1 MSSRTKLSVIFV
13 SIVAGSALPGIAR
26 AQVSLYQTVRVVDTI
41 VSNTDT
47 TLNASDGFSDS
58 ENSIGVNPQN
68 PRELVVLGFAE
79 SFTST
84 TNGALFRS
92 IDSGATWT
100 KNLSIPQPPGI
111 NGFIND
117 QTLDWGRNNQL
128 SFTFLT
134 NGNIVSVVTNNPAAP
149 SSFLYRVNAGVTQL
163 TNNLA
168 TGSLNGADQPWV
180 LVNRDTL
187 LATQDNTYVA
197 YDDFN
202 NTDGIDGPDMRVA
215 VSYGV
220 TPLNFSTDRQV
231 GNSTGGINPGLRMA
245 KDPTSGAMYALF
257 GRCTANCGGD
267 PKTISYMLNRS
278 TDGGMSW
285 SLNGNALGVSIATGL
300 STQPQPKFGTV
311 NALLGGAHHAAVD
324 PRNGAVYYAYA
335 SQDAAGNDRMAIRRL
350 TFTGGNVNIG
360 AEVILSSLDT
370 ALPQVAVDSTGTV
383 AVFFYSFDG
392 FEPAPSN
399 RPRFTAHLSMS
410 ANNGATFTDRTLLS
424 FRSPVVDDG
433 NARQRILG
441 DYQQMKAIGTTF
453 RGVFTA
459 NGATLG
465 RPFDNTDP
473 IYFEVARNENTCVLA
488 TGTLNVGMNI
498 GDRTQVTG
506 SVASGGLLQL
516 GSRAT
521 ITGNVFVNANAF
533 LRDNATVVGN
543 VTLAGVLQHQNIFTI
558 TGTLAEN
565 TPVTIPSLV
574 TRTITPGSGNT
585 IINPG
590 ATATLNPG
598 QFGSITI
605 YAGARV
611 TLNPGT
617 YNIASLDVEPD
628 VILTI
633 NSATT
638 LNVQTSLIWSDRVR
652 VQSTI
657 ARPLTLYTNDN
668 DFRVGT
674 DGVFNGFLLAPSAS
688 VDVSS
693 RLNFQG
699 CIGARNITMQPDV
712 TLNGGGAVL
721 PMSATM

>member
-1 MSSRTKLSVIFV
+1 MLSRNRLCVCLLAT
-13 SIVAGSALPGIAR
+13 VAGSAFSGMAR
-26 AQVSLYQTVRVVDTI
+26 AQVSLYQTVRVVDTV
-41 VSNTDT
+41 VSNTNPA
-47 TLNASDGFSDS
+47 LNNSDSFPDS
-58 ENSIGVNPQN
+58 ENSIGINPQN
-68 PRELVVLGFAE
+68 PRELVVLGFAD

-92 IDSGATWT
+92 TDGGVTWT

-134 NGNIVSVVTNNPAAP
+134 ASNIVSVVTNNPAAP
-149 SSFLYRVNAGVTQL
+149 SSFAYRVNAGVTQL

-168 TGSLNGADQPWV
+168 PGSINNADQPWV
-180 LVNRDTL
+180 LVNRDPA
-187 LATQDNTYVA
+187 LAARDNTYVA

-202 NTDGIDGPDMRVA
+202 NSDGIDGPDMRVA

-220 TPLNFSTDRQV
+220 TPLDFTVDRQV

-245 KDPTSGAMYALF
+245 KDPTSGAMYALW

-278 TDGGMSW
+278 TDGGQTW
-285 SLNGNALGVSIATGL
+285 SLNGNGLGVSIATGL
-300 STQPQPKFGTV
+300 SSQPTPKFGTV

-324 PRNGAVYYAYA
+324 PNNGAVYYAYGSQNA
-335 SQDAAGNDRMAIRRL
+335 SGADRFALRRL
-350 TFTGGNVNIG
+350 TFSGGNVNIG
-360 AEVILSSLDT
+360 PEVIVTSLDS
-370 ALPQVAVDSTGTV
+370 ALPQVAVDTAGTV

-392 FEPAPSN
+392 IGPAPTN
-399 RPRFTAHLSMS
+399 LPQFTAHLSLS
-410 ANNGATFTDRTLLS
+410 ANNGATFTDRTLLA
-424 FRSPVVDDG
+424 FRSPVVDNGDP
-433 NARQRILG
+433 RQRILG

-453 RGVFTA
+453 YGVFTG
-459 NGATLG
+459 NGAPLG

-473 IYFEVARNENTCVLA
+473 IYFQVARNENTCVLA

-521 ITGNVFVNANAF
+521 ITGNVIVNANAF
-533 LRDNATVVGN
+533 LRDNATVNGN
-543 VTLAGVLQHQNIFTI
+543 VTLAGVLQTQNIFTI
-558 TGTLAEN
+558 TGTLLQN

-574 TRTITPGSGNT
+574 TRTITPGTGTQN
-585 IINPG
+585 INPG
-590 ATATLNPG
+590 ATVTLNPG
-598 QFGSITI
+598 QFGNLNI

-617 YNIASLDVEPD
+617 YNIAALDVEPD
-628 VILTI
+628 VILTV

-638 LNVQTSLIWSDRVR
+638 LNVQGQLIWSDRVR
-652 VQSTI
+652 VQST
-657 ARPLTLYTNDN
+657 ATRPLTLYTNDN
-668 DFRVGT
+668 EFRVGT
-674 DGVFNGFLLAPSAS
+674 DGVFNGFLIAPNAT
-688 VDVSS
+688 VDISS
-693 RLNFQG
+693 RENFQG
-699 CIGARNITMQPDV
+699 CVGARNITMQPDV
-712 TLNGGGAVL
+712 TLNSGGATL